1 MIGSDAFTN
10 GIAICEEF
18 SRHTYGDKENQSM
31 LVNVSHDW
39 VNSLIN
45 RMSRIGFK
53 LITKIEMDMTTTVVF
68 SLVKLKKSA

>member
-1 MIGSDAFTN
+1 MTGSDAFTN

-18 SRHTYGDKENQSM
+18 SRLTYGDEVNQSM

-39 VNSLIN
+39 VDVLIN
-45 RMSRIGFK
+45 RMSKTGFRLVK
-53 LITKIEMDMTTTVVF
+53 KIEMDKTVTIVF